1 MLPAASTHRSLAIAS
16 DASRAR
22 LARTLTGRFWLRWHV
37 GLMLA
42 GAFCTGFLVNAALLQ
57 VPLHSIVVR
66 WVAALACGYV
76 AWFALMRL
84 WLAYVGVR
92 PFSRSRSLDGDASG
106 LDGGGWSS
114 SPGGSGG
121 GSGGG
126 FSGGGGGSGGGGVSV
141 TFEGPGTPSVM
152 PTISPGVSHGGGI
165 DIGDGFS
172 IDDGGLLVVLA
183 AVVLVLVASLGGVVV
198 YMVHEAPQL
207 LVDVAFG
214 SALASGF
221 AGTTR
226 RVVSS
231 LDWCGSVWRATWKP
245 FILLAISVLA
255 CAVAFA
261 VLFPGARTLGEAFM
275 LWRT

>member
-1 MLPAASTHRSLAIAS
+1 MRSATSLHRPVALAS
-16 DASRAR
+16 DAARAR

-37 GLMLA
+37 ALMLV

-66 WVAALACGYV
+66 WVVALGCGYL
-76 AWFALMRL
+76 AWFGLMRL

-92 PFSRSRSLDGDASG
+92 PFSRSPSLDGDGSG
-106 LDGGGWSS
+106 LGSGWSPS
-114 SPGGSGG
+114 SGGSGG
-121 GSGGG
+121 GSGGPYG
-126 FSGGGGGSGGGGVSV
+126 GGGGGSGGGGASAS
-141 TFEGPGTPSVM
+141 FEGPAAPSAL
-152 PTISPGVSHGGGI
+152 PTSSPGASHGGGL
-165 DIGDGFS
+165 DLGGFD
-172 IDDGGLLVVLA
+172 IDDGGLLIVLA
-183 AVVLVLVASLGGVVV
+183 AIVLVLVAALGGVVV

-226 RVVSS
+226 RVTSS
-231 LDWCGSVWRATWKP
+231 LDWCSSVWRATWKP
-245 FILLAISVLA
+245 FIALAISVVA

-261 VLFPGARTLGEAFM
+261 YVFPGARTLGEAFL